1 MNISY
6 NKENFINMYDTRK
19 ITHGSEQVGMTTTE
33 AGGTATFVNSTGVQK
48 FAPSVDQDTKTI
60 YADATTHM
68 SLTNPKVLT
77 IEMDN
82 LQYNEAEMAQMGYK
96 LVNGGYVDGGGY
108 PTFDIQ
114 RILTVQSADG
124 STTQKLEVYYNASST
139 AYTESDDE
147 DEDEINP
154 KVYTRTLTVAGK
166 NFDGV
171 GNVKQ
176 FIVERTT
183 ENAAKFDLYKT
194 KVLTPDDF
202 ETGA

>member
-1 MNISY
+1 
-6 NKENFINMYDTRK
+6 MYDTRK
-19 ITHGSEQVGMTTTE
+19 ITHGSEQIGMTTTGT
-33 AGGTATFVNSTGVQK
+33 GGTTGFVNSTGVQK
-48 FAPSVDQDTKTI
+48 FSPSVDQDTKTI
-60 YADATTHM
+60 YADATNHM

-82 LQYNEAEMAQMGYK
+82 LQYNDAEMKQMGYN
-96 LVNGGYVDGGGY
+96 LVGDGYVDGGSY

-183 ENAAKFDLYKT
+183 KNAAKFDLYKT
-194 KVLTPDDF
+194 KVLTPGDF
-202 ETGA
+202 KAGA

>member
-1 MNISY
+1 
-6 NKENFINMYDTRK
+6 MYDTRK
-19 ITHGSEQVGMTTTE
+19 ITHGSEQVGMTTT
-33 AGGTATFVNSTGVQK
+33 GTDGTTTFVNSTGVQK
-48 FAPSVDQDTKTI
+48 FAPTVDQDTKAI

-96 LVNGGYVDGGGY
+96 LVNGGYVDGGSY

-202 ETGA
+202 EAGV

>member
-1 MNISY
+1 
-6 NKENFINMYDTRK
+6 MYDTRK
-19 ITHGSEQVGMTTTE
+19 ITHGSEQVGMTTK
-33 AGGTATFVNSTGVQK
+33 GTDGTTGFTNSTGVQK
-48 FAPSVDQDTKTI
+48 FAPSVDQDTKQI

-68 SLTNPKVLT
+68 SLVNPKTLT

-124 STTQKLEVYYNASST
+124 TTTQKLEVYYNATST

-154 KVYTRTLTVAGK
+154 KVYTRTLTVAGRS
-166 NFDGV
+166 FEGV

-183 ENAAKFDLYKT
+183 ENAAIFDTYKT
-194 KVLTPDDF
+194 KVLTPTDF
-202 ETGA
+202 ESGV

>member
-1 MNISY
+1 
-6 NKENFINMYDTRK
+6 MYDTRK
-19 ITHGSEQVGMTTTE
+19 ITHGSEQVAMASTTE
-33 AGGTATFVNSTGVQK
+33 GGTTGFVNSTGVQK

-68 SLTNPKVLT
+68 SLINPKKLT

-82 LQYNEAEMAQMGYK
+82 LQYNETEMAQMGYK

-124 STTQKLEVYYNASST
+124 TTTQKLEVYYNATST

-154 KVYTRTLTVAGK
+154 KVYTRTLTVAGRS
-166 NFDGV
+166 FDTV
-171 GNVKQ
+171 GNIKQ
-176 FIVERTT
+176 FIVERTET
-183 ENAAKFDLYKT
+183 NASVFDTYKT
-194 KVLTPDDF
+194 KILTPTDF
-202 ETGA
+202 ESVV

>member
-1 MNISY
+1 
-6 NKENFINMYDTRK
+6 MYDTRK
-19 ITHGSEQVGMTTTE
+19 ITHGSQEIGMTAPGTDGTT
-33 AGGTATFVNSTGVQK
+33 TFVNSTGVQK

-60 YADATTHM
+60 YADATTHI
-68 SLTNPKVLT
+68 SLVNPKTLT

-82 LQYNEAEMAQMGYK
+82 LQYNGVEMAQMGYK
-96 LVNGGYVDGGGY
+96 KLANGVYVDGGGY

-114 RILTVQSADG
+114 RILTIQSADG
-124 STTQKLEVYYNASST
+124 TKTKKLEVYYGVTST

-154 KVYTRTLTVAGK
+154 KVYTRTLTVNGK
-166 NFDGV
+166 NFDTV

-183 ENAAKFDLYKT
+183 ENAAIFDTYT
-194 KVLTPDDF
+194 NKVLTPLDF
-202 ETGA
+202 TI

>member
-1 MNISY
+1 
-6 NKENFINMYDTRK
+6 MYDTRK
-19 ITHGSEQVGMTTTE
+19 ITHGSEQIGMTTK
-33 AGGTATFVNSTGVQK
+33 GTDGTTSFVNSTGVQK
-48 FAPSVDQDTKTI
+48 FAPTVDQDSKQI

-68 SLTNPKVLT
+68 SLVNPKTLT

-96 LVNGGYVDGGGY
+96 LVNGGYVDGGSY

-124 STTQKLEVYYNASST
+124 TTTQKLEVYYNATST

-154 KVYTRTLTVAGK
+154 KVYTRTLTVAGRS
-166 NFDGV
+166 FDGV

-183 ENAAKFDLYKT
+183 ENAAIFDTYKT
-194 KVLTPDDF
+194 KVLTPTDF
-202 ETGA
+202 ESGV

>member
-1 MNISY
+1 
-6 NKENFINMYDTRK
+6 MYDTRK
-19 ITHGSEQVGMTTTE
+19 ITHGSEQVGMTTK
-33 AGGTATFVNSTGVQK
+33 GTDGTTAFVNSTGVQK
-48 FAPSVDQDTKTI
+48 FAPAVDQDTKQI

-68 SLTNPKVLT
+68 SLVNPKTLT

-96 LVNGGYVDGGGY
+96 LVNGGYVDGGSY
-108 PTFDIQ
+108 PAFDIQ

-124 STTQKLEVYYNASST
+124 TKTQKLEVYYNATST

-154 KVYTRTLTVAGK
+154 KVYTRTLNVAGRS
-166 NFDGV
+166 FDDV

-176 FIVERTT
+176 FIVERTPT
-183 ENAAKFDLYKT
+183 NATIFDTYKT
-194 KVLTPDDF
+194 KVLTPVDF
-202 ETGA
+202 SK

>member
-1 MNISY
+1 
-6 NKENFINMYDTRK
+6 
-19 ITHGSEQVGMTTTE
+19 MTTTG
-33 AGGTATFVNSTGVQK
+33 AGGTTTFVNSTGVQK
-48 FAPSVDQDTKTI
+48 FAPSVDQDTKQI

-68 SLTNPKVLT
+68 SLVNPKTLT

-96 LVNGGYVDGGGY
+96 LVNGGYVDGGAY

-114 RILTVQSADG
+114 RILKVQSADG
-124 STTQKLEVYYNASST
+124 TTTQKLEVYYNATST

-154 KVYTRTLTVAGK
+154 KVYTRTLNIAGRS
-166 NFDGV
+166 FEGV

-183 ENAAKFDLYKT
+183 ENAAKFDTYKT
-194 KVLTPDDF
+194 KVLTPTDF
-202 ETGA
+202 SK

>member
-1 MNISY
+1 
-6 NKENFINMYDTRK
+6 MYDTRK
-19 ITHGSEQVGMTTTE
+19 ITHGSEQVGMATTTK
-33 AGGTATFVNSTGVQK
+33 GGSTGFVNSTGVQK

-60 YADATTHM
+60 HADATTHM
-68 SLTNPKVLT
+68 SLVNPKTLT

-82 LQYNEAEMAQMGYK
+82 LQYNETEMAQMGYK
-96 LVNGGYVDGGGY
+96 LVNGGYVDGGSY

-124 STTQKLEVYYNASST
+124 TTTQKLEVYYNATST

-154 KVYTRTLTVAGK
+154 KVYTRTLTVAGRS
-166 NFDGV
+166 FDTV

-176 FIVERTT
+176 FIVERTKT
-183 ENAAKFDLYKT
+183 NATVSDTYKT
-194 KVLTPDDF
+194 KILTPTDF
-202 ETGA
+202 KSVV